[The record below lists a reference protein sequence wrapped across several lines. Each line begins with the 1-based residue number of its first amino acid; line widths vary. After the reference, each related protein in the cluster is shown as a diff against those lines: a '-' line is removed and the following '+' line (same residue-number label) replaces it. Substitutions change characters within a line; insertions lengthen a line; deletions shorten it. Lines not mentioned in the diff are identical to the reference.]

1 MRIIETDEQA
11 ATEDEVLSLVLDG
24 TFQPSLLKAY
34 IEHTSDENSLKWN
47 FQMAEAMMENK
58 PLQVLKL
65 AGSHQFNGQDQKEIA
80 LILVGCACEMINI
93 ETSEVSKT
101 EVQNNGP
108 QEIDRS
114 QIKVSGK
121 NSRTSGD
128 NKDPKSLKTGV
139 KVRKNLTRHYDRYDG
154 HISEGCVQMYSEKYE
169 EDPANIHLY
178 FQNLA
183 NSTPTR
189 IRARNATSL
198 NRKKRE
204 S

>member
-34 IEHTSDENSLKWN
+34 IEHISDENSLKWN
-47 FQMAEAMMENK
+47 FQIAEAIMENK

-121 NSRTSGD
+121 NSKTSGD
-128 NKDPKSLKTGV
+128 NKDPKSLKTG
-139 KVRKNLTRHYDRYDG
+139 YDG